1 MEAKLLEEQIEVRS
15 VEIEK
20 SSGVPV
26 DVSEAKHVHK
36 KVNETQSKTKD
47 NVHEVKSN
55 PVTSNVQLNPNAP
68 IWEGNKD
75 VNESKITQQAQ
86 IVNSNEGVSATQ
98 LCDAL
103 LMAVNIPKP
112 EMVKFDGDPMNYWNF
127 INSFEVNIANK
138 AKDERTKLM
147 YLYPNSA

>member
-1 MEAKLLEEQIEVRS
+1 MEEQIEVRS
-15 VEIEK
+15 VEIGK
-20 SSGVPV
+20 SNGVPV
-26 DVSEAKHVHK
+26 DVNEAKDVHK
-36 KVNETQSKTKD
+36 NVNETQSKTKD

-75 VNESKITQQAQ
+75 VNESNSKQQAQ
-86 IVNSNEGVSATQ
+86 TVVNSNEGVSATQ

-103 LMAVNIPKP
+103 LMAVNMPKP
-112 EMVKFDGDPMNYWNF
+112 EMVKFDGDPINYWNF

-147 YLYPNSA
+147 YLS